1 VTPRF
6 LWYNAAMRCLWS
18 VLAIA
23 LSLIACAPETATNIP
38 APSLIEAVTPVGTQD
53 TPETVTNVPSASPHS
68 RPDAPSPAAPG
79 TLQPDPPPTSPGE
92 SPFSAASP
100 DELLAHGLE
109 RREAGDYDAAAE
121 AFFAAANAAPGTP
134 TGRAARFYLAESFAL
149 RERWTS
155 AVEALNAFVADGI
168 QDDLTARAWF
178 WIARGH
184 EEAGSHAAAVAA
196 YEQFRSFATPAE
208 AYARLRQA
216 AQERALGRLD
226 AAAAN
231 YEAVARSDLARSQ
244 RAAAYEAAIQVRRD
258 LRQIDGALQLA
269 NELLTLAEQPAYRA
283 RLLIELAD
291 LPRSQGDLA
300 TARSWLFEGLTRA
313 PGLPVSLAMVDRL
326 RTDPEIAIPPD
337 LAARVYEAHSR
348 WSDAVA
354 ALDAALA
361 TADDSQRADLLRR
374 RALAL
379 RGLGDF
385 PAALTGFDAAIAAA
399 GESDA
404 GIQARLDRIQTVGQS
419 SATEAA
425 IQGYRDFAATF
436 PNDSRA
442 PEALRRAA
450 ALLDRLGDGDAAAQ
464 QRIDL
469 GRRYPSLPL
478 AQEAWFAGGLHLFAS
493 GQVVQARQV
502 WDELAAAATGA
513 AALRARYWAGRAAL
527 AAGNGEEG
535 RTLLDQVIASAPD
548 SYVAARARALLNRRE
563 TGAIAPDAP
572 MSADDWRTI
581 EEWLATWAGEPPS
594 DATNPADDPT
604 IRRARELDALRLRG
618 EAMAEWSAALAIRN
632 DNPYALY
639 LLARYA
645 HEQGAASVTLRAANR
660 LIRLSPGGAAS
671 DAPLALR
678 RILYPVPFTATV
690 LTRSREFGVD
700 PALMY
705 ALLRQESA
713 FDPAATSWAGARG
726 LAQVMPATGQ
736 GIAQALGVTGFR
748 ETDLYRPDLSIRF
761 GAFYLSRQMT
771 AMNGSIE
778 GALAA
783 YNGGP
788 GNARRWSGGAPITDP
803 DLFAERIDFEETRNY
818 VKSVIAQYDVY
829 RRLYRWDGE

>member
-1 VTPRF
+1 
-6 LWYNAAMRCLWS
+6 MRCLWG
-18 VLAIA
+18 VLVIA
-23 LSLIACAPETATNIP
+23 LSLIACTPETAINV
-38 APSLIEAVTPVGTQD
+38 APPSDASL
-53 TPETVTNVPSASPHS
+53 SASPQPHS
-68 RPDAPSPAAPG
+68 VVASPEAAGTLHPDPSPTPANG
-79 TLQPDPPPTSPGE
+79 
-92 SPFSAASP
+92 SPFAAASP
-100 DELLAHGLE
+100 DEALARGLE
-109 RREAGDYDAAAE
+109 RREAGDYDTAAE

-134 TGRAARFYLAESFAL
+134 TGRTARFYLAESFAL

-155 AVEALNAFVADGI
+155 AVEALNAFVADGV

-184 EEAGSHAAAVAA
+184 EEAGSHAAAIAA
-196 YEQFRSFATPAE
+196 YEQFRSFATLAE
-208 AYARLRQA
+208 TYARLRQA

-231 YEAVARSDLARSQ
+231 YEAVARSDIARSQ

-258 LRQIDGALQLA
+258 LGQYETALRLA
-269 NELLTLAEQPAYRA
+269 GELLTLAEQPAYRA
-283 RLLIELAD
+283 RLLTEFAD
-291 LPRSQGDLA
+291 LPYSQGNAALA
-300 TARSWLFEGLTRA
+300 RAWLIEAIERA
-313 PGLPVSLAMVDRL
+313 PASPSALAALDRL
-326 RTDPEIAIPPD
+326 RADAEATVPPE
-337 LAARVYEAHSR
+337 LAARVYEAHGR

-379 RGLGDF
+379 RGLGDV
-385 PAALTGFDAAIAAA
+385 PAALAGFDAAIATG

-419 SATEAA
+419 GATEAA

-436 PNDSRA
+436 PDDSRA

-450 ALLDRLGDGDAAAQ
+450 VLLDRLGDGDAAAQ

-469 GRRYPSLPL
+469 GRRYPSVPL

-493 GQVVQARQV
+493 GQAVQARQV
-502 WDELAAAATGA
+502 WEELTAVATGA
-513 AALRARYWAGRAAL
+513 AALRAQYWAGRATL
-527 AAGNGEEG
+527 ATGDSEEG
-535 RTLLDQVIASAPD
+535 RALLDRVIASAPD
-548 SYVAARARALLNRRE
+548 SYFAARARALLNRQE
-563 TGAIAPDAP
+563 TGTIAPDAP
-572 MSADDWRTI
+572 INADDWRSV
-581 EEWLATWAGEPPS
+581 EEWLVTWAGEPPS
-594 DATNPADDPT
+594 DTTSPADDPA
-604 IRRARELDALRLRG
+604 IRRARELDVLHLRV
-618 EAMAEWSAALAIRN
+618 EAMAEWSAALAARN

-639 LLARYA
+639 VLARYA
-645 HEQGAASVTLRAANR
+645 HDEGTASVALRAVNR

-690 LTRSREFGVD
+690 LARSREFGVD

-736 GIAQALGVTGFR
+736 GIAQALGIAGFR
-748 ETDLYRPDLSIRF
+748 ETDLYRPDLSVRF

-788 GNARRWSGGAPITDP
+788 GNARRWSGGAPVIDP

>member
-1 VTPRF
+1 
-6 LWYNAAMRCLWS
+6 MCCLRG
-18 VLAIA
+18 VLVIA
-23 LSLIACAPETATNIP
+23 LLLIACTPEIATNVP
-38 APSLIEAVTPVGTQD
+38 APSLIEAATPVGTQG
-53 TPETVTNVPSASPHS
+53 TPETATNVPSL
-68 RPDAPSPAAPG
+68 PDAPLAASPQQRPDTASPEVPG
-79 TLQPDPPPTSPGE
+79 TLQPDSPPAPPGGSP
-92 SPFSAASP
+92 SSAASP
-100 DELLAHGLE
+100 DELLARGLE

-121 AFFAAANAAPGTP
+121 AFFAAANAAPGTSA
-134 TGRAARFYLAESFAL
+134 GRMARFYLAESFAL
-149 RERWTS
+149 RQRWTS

-196 YEQFRSFATPAE
+196 YEQFRSFTTPAE
-208 AYARLRQA
+208 TYARLRQA
-216 AQERALGRLD
+216 AQERVLGRLD

-258 LRQIDGALQLA
+258 LGQRDRALQLA

-283 RLLIELAD
+283 RLLVELAD
-291 LPRSQGDLA
+291 LPYSQGDAALA
-300 TARSWLFEGLTRA
+300 RAWLIEAIERA
-313 PGLPVSLAMVDRL
+313 PASPSALAALDRL
-326 RTDPEIAIPPD
+326 RADMGATVPPK
-337 LAARVYEAHSR
+337 LAARVYEAHGR

-385 PAALTGFDAAIAAA
+385 PAALAGFDAAIAEA

-419 SATEAA
+419 GATEAA

-436 PNDSRA
+436 PDDRRA

-450 ALLDRLGDGDAAAQ
+450 TLLDRLGNGDAAAQ

-493 GQVVQARQV
+493 GQAVQAHQV
-502 WDELAAAATGA
+502 WNELAAVATGA
-513 AALRARYWAGRAAL
+513 VALRARYWAGRAAL
-527 AAGNGEEG
+527 ATGNGEEG
-535 RTLLDQVIASAPD
+535 RTLLDQVIAFAPD
-548 SYVAARARALLNRRE
+548 SYFAARARALLNRQE
-563 TGAIAPDAP
+563 TGAIAPDDP
-572 MSADDWRTI
+572 MSPDDWRSI
-581 EEWLATWAGEPPS
+581 EEWLATWAGEPPP
-594 DATNPADDPT
+594 DVTNPADDPT
-604 IRRARELDALRLRG
+604 VQRARELDALHLRV
-618 EAMAEWSAALAIRN
+618 EAMAEWSAALATRN

-645 HEQGAASVTLRAANR
+645 YEQGAASIALRAANR

-726 LAQVMPATGQ
+726 LAQVMPATGR

-748 ETDLYRPDLSIRF
+748 EADLYLPDLSIRF

>member
-1 VTPRF
+1 
-6 LWYNAAMRCLWS
+6 MRCLWG
-18 VLAIA
+18 VLVIA
-23 LSLIACAPETATNIP
+23 LSLVAC
-38 APSLIEAVTPVGTQD
+38 
-53 TPETVTNVPSASPHS
+53 TPETVTNVPPPFDTSPPASPQS
-68 RPDAPSPAAPG
+68 RPAVASPEAPG
-79 TLQPDPPPTSPGE
+79 TSQPDPPP
-92 SPFSAASP
+92 ASP
-100 DELLAHGLE
+100 DGLPSSVASAEEALARGLE

-134 TGRAARFYLAESFAL
+134 VERMARFYLAESFAL

-168 QDDLTARAWF
+168 QDDLTACAWF

-196 YEQFRSFATPAE
+196 YEQFRAFATSAGM
-208 AYARLRQA
+208 YARLRQA
-216 AQERALGRLD
+216 AQERVLGRLD

-231 YEAVARSDLARSQ
+231 YEAVARSDIARGQ

-258 LRQIDGALQLA
+258 LGQQDVALQLA
-269 NELLTLAEQPAYRA
+269 GELLALAEQPAYRA
-283 RLLIELAD
+283 RLLVELAD
-291 LPRSQGDLA
+291 LPYSQGDAALA
-300 TARSWLFEGLTRA
+300 RAWLIEAIEHA
-313 PGLPVSLAMVDRL
+313 PASPSALAALDRL
-326 RTDPEIAIPPD
+326 RADRGATVPPE

-348 WSDAVA
+348 WADAVA
-354 ALDAALA
+354 ALDAALT
-361 TADDSQRADLLRR
+361 TADDSQRADLRRR

-385 PAALTGFDAAIAAA
+385 PAALAEFDAAIAVT

-419 SATEAA
+419 GATEEA
-425 IQGYRDFAATF
+425 IQGYRAFAAAF
-436 PNDSRA
+436 PGDPRA

-450 ALLDRLGDGDAAAQ
+450 VLLDRLGDGDAAAQ

-469 GRRYPSLPL
+469 GRRYPSVLL
-478 AQEAWFAGGLHLFAS
+478 AQEAWFAGGLHLFVA
-493 GQVVQARQV
+493 GQVAQARQT
-502 WDELAAAATGA
+502 WEELAAATTGA
-513 AALRARYWAGRAAL
+513 TALRARYWAGRAAR
-527 AAGNGEEG
+527 AAGNDEEG
-535 RTLLDQVIASAPD
+535 RALLDQVIASAPD
-548 SYVAARARALLNRRE
+548 SYFAARARALLNRQE
-563 TGAIAPDAP
+563 TGTIAPDA
-572 MSADDWRTI
+572 SIGADDWRFV
-581 EEWLATWAGEPPS
+581 EEWLAPWAGEPPP
-594 DATNPADDPT
+594 DTGNPADDPT
-604 IRRARELDALRLRG
+604 IRRARELDALRLRV
-618 EAMAEWSAALAIRN
+618 EAMAEWSAALTTRN
-632 DNPYALY
+632 DDPYGLY

-645 HEQGAASVTLRAANR
+645 HEQGAASVALRAANR
-660 LIRLSPGGAAS
+660 LIRLSGGAAS

-690 LTRSREFGVD
+690 LTRSREFGID
-700 PALMY
+700 PALVY

-736 GIAQALGVTGFR
+736 GIAQALGIAGFR

-761 GAFYLSRQMT
+761 GAFYLSRQIT
-771 AMNGSIE
+771 AMGGNLE

-788 GNARRWSGGAPITDP
+788 GNARRWSGGVPVTDP

-829 RRLYRWDGE
+829 RRLYRWEEE